1 MKILSCANG
10 NRSEIPRRFNNMS
23 VSVCED
29 GKWRELSKEEEKDF
43 FRPKTYTRVY
53 WNNGGG
59 CT

>member
-1 MKILSCANG
+1 
-10 NRSEIPRRFNNMS
+10 MS